1 MLRALKVREQLTK
14 QMKEENTIRSQLD
27 KQAAQKGE
35 QMFEKK
41 TGGAGKAPLKPQE
54 LSKHELMDDMRASL
68 RKEEEHKMAH
78 TTKTKPANEDSNA
91 PVSLKK
97 LSAQPH
103 MEAYLRKELDSA
115 SARKKD
121 KMYSKSVKNSLLRG
135 VEKLVKQAHG
145 EDSTHTNSDIHRYKW
160 MYMYTQCVCM
170 YVYVCIY
177 VCVCM

>member
-1 MLRALKVREQLTK
+1 MLQAETARKRLRMKRKKLAGNMLRALKVREQLTK

-35 QMFEKK
+35 QMLEKK
-41 TGGAGKAPLKPQE
+41 TGAGKAPLKPQE

-78 TTKTKPANEDSNA
+78 NTKSKSAHEDSNA

-145 EDSTHTNSDIHRYKW
+145 EDSTHTNSDIHRYK
-160 MYMYTQCVCM
+160 
-170 YVYVCIY
+170 
-177 VCVCM
+177 